1 MAQFERHLQGG
12 FDEFLDFLEQKLMNA
27 SATISLEGTSDCTL
41 GDARCAV
48 QVYERYSALGG
59 NRVSLNVTLLGVGD
73 ALFLSAIS
81 AGGSQA
87 MLFKINTFGEG
98 AFLDTLISAV
108 TAWEGGQ
115 R

>member
-1 MAQFERHLQGG
+1 MAQYERHLQGG
-12 FDEFLDFLEQKLMNA
+12 FDEFLAYLEQELMNA
-27 SATISLEGTSDCTL
+27 SATISLEGESDCQM

-48 QVYERYSALGG
+48 RVYERYSALGG
-59 NRVSLNVTLLGVGD
+59 NRVSLNITLLGVGNS
-73 ALFLSAIS
+73 LFLSAIS

-87 MLFKINTFGEG
+87 VLFKINTFGEG

-108 TAWEGGQ
+108 TAWEG